1 MELKRTQEALNRFAK
16 DVVNSAR
23 EKAPSSNGSLKNSI
37 SSDVVVNPNSFSISF
52 FMLPYGEFQDRGVD
66 GKKVK
71 YGAKGY
77 DDRPLRYTDKMPPP
91 SKLDKWIVKKGIAP
105 RNSKGQF
112 TGRSINTVGFQKSIS
127 FLIAR
132 SIYMKGIKPS
142 LFFTTPFEK
151 AFKTLPEEIV
161 EKYALDLEDFL
172 AFTVKEK

>member
-16 DVVNSAR
+16 EVVDYAKNNV
-23 EKAPSSNGSLKNSI
+23 PSSNGKLKNSI
-37 SSDVVVNPNSFSISF
+37 SSNVVVNPNSFSIAF

-71 YGAKGY
+71 HGATGY
-77 DDRPLRYTDKMPPP
+77 DGRKLQYTNKMPPP
-91 SKLDKWIVKKGIAP
+91 SSLDKWIVKKGLAP
-105 RNSKGQF
+105 RNFKGQF

-142 LFFTTPFEK
+142 LFFTKPFEK
-151 AFKTLPEEIV
+151 AFKTLPEEII